1 MSEKNTSEKMYIFT
15 IFIVLLIFEM
25 ALTIAAIFGDKI
37 GISPDGKIV
46 SLITM
51 VILLIVLVCMFP
63 KLEQSNPEDDNK
75 KEGD

>member
-1 MSEKNTSEKMYIFT
+1 
-15 IFIVLLIFEM
+15 M